1 MKLKSILL
9 GAVATVAF
17 ATGAMAQEVTLR
29 VHQFLPAQATIPAT
43 AIAPWAEAVQEQSD
57 GRIAV
62 ELYPAMQLGG
72 APDSLFGQAQD
83 GVVDVIWTVLG
94 YTPGRFPKS
103 EVFELPFL
111 MSNSAEETSA
121 AFYNYVMENSAD
133 EFESV
138 HVLALH
144 THGPGLFHTQ
154 EPVNALEDIQ
164 GMKIRGG
171 SRIISNMLAQL
182 GAEPVG
188 MPVPQTTEALSRGVI
203 NGTTV
208 PWEVTPSIRVAELV
222 TNHTGFSGE
231 NGLYTQTFGFVMN
244 RGTYESLPDDLKAV
258 IDANSGLETSKM
270 FGRAMDAGDDVGLQ
284 IAQDAGNNIITL
296 DEAETARWK
305 EAAQPTIDQWFA
317 DMDAIGIDGEALYA
331 AAQEAMAAER
341 Q

>member
-9 GAVATVAF
+9 GAVATVSF
-17 ATGAMAQEVTLR
+17 AAGAMAQEVTLR

-43 AIAPWAEAVQEQSD
+43 AIAPWAEAIQDQSD

-72 APDSLFGQAQD
+72 APDSLFAQAQD

-111 MSNSAEETSA
+111 MTNGEETSA

-144 THGPGLFHTQ
+144 THGPGLFHTKD
-154 EPVNALEDIQ
+154 PVNALEDIQ
-164 GMKIRGG
+164 GVKIRGG
-171 SRIISNMLAQL
+171 SRIISSMLAEL

-203 NGTTV
+203 DGTTI
-208 PWEVTPSIRVAELV
+208 PWEVTPALRIAELV

-244 RGTYESLPDDLKAV
+244 RGTYEGLPDDLKAV

-270 FGRAMDAGDDVGLQ
+270 FGRAMDAGDLAGRQ
-284 IAQDAGNNIITL
+284 IAEAAGNTIVTL

-305 EAAQPTIDQWFA
+305 EAAQATIDQWFA
-317 DMDAIGIDGEALYA
+317 DMAAIGIDGEALYA
-331 AAQEAMAAER
+331 AAQEAMAAA
-341 Q
+341 QQ

>member
-9 GAVATVAF
+9 GAVATVSF
-17 ATGAMAQEVTLR
+17 AAGAMAQEVTLR
-29 VHQFLPAQATIPAT
+29 VHQFLPAQAPIPSQ
-43 AIAPWAEAVQEQSD
+43 AITPWAEAIQDQSD

-72 APDSLFGQAQD
+72 APDSLIAQAQD
-83 GVVDVIWTVLG
+83 GVVDVVWTVLG

-111 MSNSAEETSA
+111 MTNGEETSA
-121 AFYNYVMENSAD
+121 AFYNYVMDNSAD

-138 HVLALH
+138 HVIALH
-144 THGPGLFHTQ
+144 THGPGLFHTKD
-154 EPVNALEDIQ
+154 PINTLEDLQ

-171 SRIISNMLAQL
+171 SRIISSMLAEL
-182 GAEPVG
+182 GAEPIG

-203 NGTTV
+203 EGTTV
-208 PWEVTPSIRVAELV
+208 PWEVTPSLRIAELV

-244 RGTYESLPDDLKAV
+244 RGTYEGLSDDLKAV

-270 FGRAMDAGDDVGLQ
+270 FGRVMDEADLGGLQ
-284 IAQDAGNNIITL
+284 IAQDAGNSIVML

-317 DMDAIGIDGEALYA
+317 DMEAIGVDGEGLYA
-331 AAQEAMAAER
+331 AAQEAMAAE

>member
-9 GAVATVAF
+9 GALATVSF
-17 ATGAMAQEVTLR
+17 AAGAMAQEVTLR

-43 AIAPWAEAVQEQSD
+43 AIAPWAEAIQDQSD

-72 APDSLFGQAQD
+72 APDSLFSQAQD

-222 TNHTGFSGE
+222 SNHTGFSGE

-244 RGTYESLPDDLKAV
+244 RGTYEGLPDDLKAV

-284 IAQDAGNNIITL
+284 IAEDAGNNIVTL
-296 DEAETARWK
+296 DEAETARWQ

>member
-9 GAVATVAF
+9 GAVATVSF
-17 ATGAMAQEVTLR
+17 AAGAMAQEVTLR
-29 VHQFLPAQATIPAT
+29 VHQFLPAQAPIPSQ
-43 AIAPWAEAVQEQSD
+43 AITPWAEAIQDQSD

-72 APDSLFGQAQD
+72 APDSLFAQAQD
-83 GVVDVIWTVLG
+83 GVVDVVWTVLG

-111 MSNSAEETSA
+111 MTNGEETSA
-121 AFYNYVMENSAD
+121 AFYNYVMDNSAD

-138 HVLALH
+138 HVIALH
-144 THGPGLFHTQ
+144 THGPGLFHTKD
-154 EPVNALEDIQ
+154 PINTLEDLQ

-171 SRIISNMLAQL
+171 SRIISSMLAEL
-182 GAEPVG
+182 GAEPIG

-208 PWEVTPSIRVAELV
+208 PWEVTPSLRIAELV

-244 RGTYESLPDDLKAV
+244 RGTYEGLSDDLKAV

-270 FGRAMDAGDDVGLQ
+270 FGRVMDEADLGGLQ
-284 IAQDAGNNIITL
+284 IAQDAGNSIVML

-317 DMDAIGIDGEALYA
+317 DMEAIGVDGEGLYA
-331 AAQEAMAAER
+331 AAQEAMAAE

>member
-9 GAVATVAF
+9 GAVATVSF
-17 ATGAMAQEVTLR
+17 AAGAMAQEVTLR
-29 VHQFLPAQATIPAT
+29 VHQFLPAQAPIPSQ
-43 AIAPWAEAVQEQSD
+43 AITPWAEAIQDQSD

-72 APDSLFGQAQD
+72 APDSLFAQAQD
-83 GVVDVIWTVLG
+83 GVVDVVWTVLG

-111 MSNSAEETSA
+111 MTNGEETSA
-121 AFYNYVMENSAD
+121 AFYNYVMDNSAD

-138 HVLALH
+138 HVIALH
-144 THGPGLFHTQ
+144 THGPGLFHTKD
-154 EPVNALEDIQ
+154 PINTLEDLQ

-171 SRIISNMLAQL
+171 SRIISSMLAEL
-182 GAEPVG
+182 GAEPIG

-203 NGTTV
+203 EGTTV
-208 PWEVTPSIRVAELV
+208 PWEVTPSLRIAELV

-244 RGTYESLPDDLKAV
+244 RGTYEGLSDDLKAV

-270 FGRAMDAGDDVGLQ
+270 FGRVMDEADLGGLQ
-284 IAQDAGNNIITL
+284 IAQDAGNSIVML

-317 DMDAIGIDGEALYA
+317 DMEAIGVDGEGLYA
-331 AAQEAMAAER
+331 AAQEAMAAE

>member
-9 GAVATVAF
+9 GAVATVSF
-17 ATGAMAQEVTLR
+17 AAGAMAQEVTLR
-29 VHQFLPAQATIPAT
+29 VHQMLPPQATIPAD
-43 AIAPWAEAVQEQSD
+43 AITPWAEAVQEQSD
-57 GRIAV
+57 GRITV
-62 ELYPAMQLGG
+62 ELYPSMQLGG
-72 APDSLFGQAQD
+72 SPDALFGQAQD

-138 HVLALH
+138 QVIALH
-144 THGPGLFHTQ
+144 THGPGLFHTKN
-154 EPVNALEDIQ
+154 PVNSLEDIQ
-164 GMKIRGG
+164 GVKIRGG

-203 NGTTV
+203 DGTTV
-208 PWEVTPSIRVAELV
+208 PWEVTPSLRIAELV
-222 TNHTGFSGE
+222 TNHTGFSGD

-270 FGRAMDAGDDVGLQ
+270 FGRAMDQGDVAGRQ
-284 IAQDAGNNIITL
+284 IAEDAGNTIITL
-296 DEAETARWK
+296 DEEETARWR
-305 EAAQPTIDQWFA
+305 EAAQATIDQWIA

-331 AAQEAMAAER
+331 AAQEAIAAER

>member
-9 GAVATVAF
+9 GAVASVSF
-17 ATGAMAQEVTLR
+17 AAGAMAQEVTLR

-43 AIAPWAEAVQEQSD
+43 AIAPWAEAIQDQSD

-72 APDSLFGQAQD
+72 APDSLFAQAQD

-138 HVLALH
+138 QVIALH

-154 EPVNALEDIQ
+154 EPINALEDIQ

-222 TNHTGFSGE
+222 SNHTGFSGE

-244 RGTYESLPDDLKAV
+244 RGTYEGLPDDLKAV

-284 IAQDAGNNIITL
+284 IAEDAGNNIVTL

-305 EAAQPTIDQWFA
+305 EAAQPTIEQWFA
-317 DMDAIGIDGEALYA
+317 DMEAIGIDGEALYA